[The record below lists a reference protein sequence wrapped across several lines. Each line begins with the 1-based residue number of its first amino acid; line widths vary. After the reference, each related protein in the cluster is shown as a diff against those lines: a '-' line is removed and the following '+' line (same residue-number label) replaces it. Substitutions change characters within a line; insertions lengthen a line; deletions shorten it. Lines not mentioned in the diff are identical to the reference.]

1 MIPTTVENETI
12 KTDFEFQEERE
23 QPTKT
28 YKMLLDYNRVRG
40 YADGQVAM
48 KQAIFKILQTERYQY
63 KNIYSDNYGVEFWDL
78 YGQPPAYCV
87 PEIERRITEALTWDE
102 RIERVSNFSFEIRK
116 EVISINFTA
125 YTIFGEIA
133 IEGVEVSF

>member
-12 KTDFEFQEERE
+12 KTDFVFQEERE

-28 YKMLLDYNRVRG
+28 YKMLLDSNRVRN
-40 YADGQVAM
+40 YTDKQDAM
-48 KQAIFKILQTERYQY
+48 RQAIFKILQTERYQY
-63 KNIYSDNYGVEFWDL
+63 KNVYSDNYGVEFWDL

-102 RIERVSNFSFEIRK
+102 RIERVSNFEFEIK
-116 EVISINFTA
+116 NSVISVNFIA

-133 IEGVEVSF
+133 INGVEVSI

>member
-12 KTDFEFQEERE
+12 KTDFTFVEERE

-28 YKMLLDYNRVRG
+28 YKMLLDVSRVRG
-40 YADGQVAM
+40 YTDKQEAI

-63 KNIYSDNYGVEFWDL
+63 KNVYSDNYGVEFWDL
-78 YGQPPAYCV
+78 YGQSPAYCV

-102 RIERVSNFSFEIRK
+102 RIESVSSFEFKIK
-116 EVISINFTA
+116 KSVISVNFIA

-133 IEGVEVSF
+133 IEGVEVGF

>member
-12 KTDFEFQEERE
+12 KTDFTFVEERE

-28 YKMLLDYNRVRG
+28 YKMLLDVSRVRG
-40 YADGQVAM
+40 YTDKQEAI

-63 KNIYSDNYGVEFWDL
+63 KNVYSDNYGVEFWDL
-78 YGQPPAYCV
+78 YGQSPAYCV

-102 RIERVSNFSFEIRK
+102 TASLMTLLHKPSDDFEENGRSGANLRLLNHIPWRIWIL
-116 EVISINFTA
+116 
-125 YTIFGEIA
+125 
-133 IEGVEVSF
+133 